1 MIVLLQRGLRAVFRP
16 SASQPHM
23 TVQLLRALSLLLLA
37 SPALAQEKLTLDEAV
52 RRAVL
57 RNPNAIIA
65 EQEIARARAL
75 VEEARAPSL
84 PILSGN
90 AAATRIDNQRELG
103 GRVLTPR
110 EMLNANLT
118 LAVPLIAPQR
128 WLAWAHAG
136 DQARIA
142 ELSLADVRRTVA
154 VFTARAY
161 LGVMAEHRLV
171 LITTQARD
179 AAKAH
184 LDDAHARF
192 QVGSGNRLDE
202 VRAGQELAAD
212 EAQLS
217 AALAGLQRS
226 MEALGVLVGEEGPV
240 EVQEEVAL
248 PDLPAPEAAMR
259 DAQEKRADLIAAQ
272 ERSVAARKVE
282 RDSYADYL
290 PLLSAVVQPF
300 YQTPATAAVPQS
312 GWAAQ
317 LVLTVPFYDG
327 GARYGLRRERAAL
340 SAEAKEQVDA
350 LLRQARSDVRTAF
363 EALRRADE
371 GLGSAR
377 QAAKLAHDALEMTML
392 AYREGATNDL
402 DVVDAERRARDADT
416 AALSAEDAAR
426 QARIDLLAASG
437 RFP

>member
-16 SASQPHM
+16 SASQRHM

-37 SPALAQEKLTLDEAV
+37 SPAFAQEKLTLDEAV

-128 WLAWAHAG
+128 WLAWSHAG